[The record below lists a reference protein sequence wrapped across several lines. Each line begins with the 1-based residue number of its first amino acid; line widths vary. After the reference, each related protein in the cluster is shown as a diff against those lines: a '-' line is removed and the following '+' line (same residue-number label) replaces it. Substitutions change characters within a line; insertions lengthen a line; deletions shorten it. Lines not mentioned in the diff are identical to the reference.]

1 MAVKIVF
8 FMDKFRLMACVA
20 TFLTTINVMR
30 CETFEMLKYGDFEN
44 WVTRNIPES
53 HLIGLSLIHI

>member
-1 MAVKIVF
+1 
-8 FMDKFRLMACVA
+8 
-20 TFLTTINVMR
+20 MR

-53 HLIGLSLIHI
+53 HLIGGHTKQLYEIAPEAVIDGALKSSQK